1 MNEKYAGRISEYN
14 YEKFRDALIERQ
26 DEIRLD
32 IKRAERRLIDLRKE
46 DAETQLAIDNV
57 LREHLQANDKY

>member
-1 MNEKYAGRISEYN
+1 MNEYN

-32 IKRAERRLIDLRKE
+32 IKRAERRLIELREEEK
-46 DAETQLAIDNV
+46 ATQIAIDNV
-57 LREHLQANDKY
+57 KREHLRNNDKY

>member
-1 MNEKYAGRISEYN
+1 MNEYD

-32 IKRAERRLIDLRKE
+32 IKRAERRLTDLRKE
-46 DAETQLAIDNV
+46 DADTQLAIDNV
-57 LREHLQANDKY
+57 QREHLQANDKY